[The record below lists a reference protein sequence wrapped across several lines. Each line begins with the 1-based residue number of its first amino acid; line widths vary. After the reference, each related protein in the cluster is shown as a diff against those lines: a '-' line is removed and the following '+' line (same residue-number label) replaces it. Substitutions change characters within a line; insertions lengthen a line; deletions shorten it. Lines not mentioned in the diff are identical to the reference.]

1 MKKKY
6 ILALVI
12 IGIMFGLTLTIGT
25 GYGLYLST
33 SVKNDENATTLDCFK
48 AYFSHSDV
56 IELKNINPVVNDEGR
71 ETSPYTLTITN
82 ICKDTKELQIR
93 LNILSETTFDTNAL
107 TIETAGN
114 IEQDTILYKNLPN
127 AKTQNKDVKTS
138 KLVGKITI
146 EPNETIR
153 TNIKLWFDEKKASEI
168 KKEDIFKAQFELIDT
183 ASTIKATF
191 SEVLLSSTKINNEIK
206 DYSQGSYIEEGLH
219 QVDTSEG
226 KSYYYR
232 GIVNNNY
239 VKFGN
244 YTWRIVG
251 INPDNSIKLVLE
263 KSATSMYYSDKAN
276 AIDYTGLKYIYNNVT
291 INNNVSDYLEQWYKS
306 NITDKNLDKYVVASS
321 FCNDSSNFVNSYH
334 TYFNGYT
341 RLITDKRP
349 SLVCPTTNADF
360 GGLYKQKIG
369 LLSADEVSIA
379 GGVYGVNNY
388 NYYLYNGETFFTMTG
403 ADYFNYIANLFIVT
417 NTGAISTAPTTNL
430 HGIRPVINIAS
441 TVTVSGAGTID
452 NPYTIDIEE

>member
-6 ILALVI
+6 ILALVV
-12 IGIMFGLTLTIGT
+12 IGILFTLTLTIGT
-25 GYGLYLST
+25 GYGLYIST
-33 SVKNDENATTLDCFK
+33 SVKDDENATTLDCFK
-48 AYFSHSDV
+48 AYFSHSDT
-56 IELKNINPVVNDEGR
+56 IELKNIDPVVNEEGR

-82 ICKDTKELQIR
+82 ICSESKELQIR
-93 LNILSETTFDTNAL
+93 LNVLPETTFDTTAL
-107 TIETAGN
+107 TLEAAGN
-114 IEQDTILYKNLPN
+114 IELDTILYKNLPN
-127 AKTQNKDVKTS
+127 AKTSNENVVTS
-138 KLVGKITI
+138 KLVGKIAI

-153 TNIKLWFDEKKASEI
+153 TNIKLWFDEKKSPELS
-168 KKEDIFKAQFELIDT
+168 KEDIFKAQFELIDT

-191 SEVLLSSTKINNEIK
+191 SEVLLNNTKTTTDTK
-206 DYSQGSYIEEGLH
+206 DYSEASYVEEGLH
-219 QVDTSEG
+219 QVDTDEG

-239 VKFGN
+239 VKFGT

-263 KSATSMYYSDKAN
+263 KSATSMYYSDKTN
-276 AIDYTGLKYIYNNVT
+276 AIDYTGLKYIYYDET
-291 INNNVSDYLEQWYKS
+291 INNNVTDFLEQWYKT

-321 FCNDSSNFVNSYH
+321 FCNDSSYFINSYH

-360 GGLYKQKIG
+360 GGTYKQKIG
-369 LLSADEVSIA
+369 LLTADEIAIA
-379 GGVYGVNNY
+379 GGVYGTNNY

-403 ADYFNYIANLFIVT
+403 ADYYNYTANLFIVT
-417 NTGAISTAPTTNL
+417 NTGALSTAPTTNL
-430 HGIRPVINIAS
+430 YGIRPVINIAS
-441 TVTVSGAGTID
+441 TTTVSGAGTID
-452 NPYTIDIEE
+452 NPYTIDIDE